1 MKVER
6 TLDEIKEQV
15 PNLYGGDTEYF
26 NQWKNYLI
34 DFAKKYTIPE
44 ICSIL
49 FHDFSIMSTPD
60 SLGSYYKL
68 VLKMPVSRKKK
79 VILIDDDE
87 YQMALD
93 ERARING
100 CNYAYYSKTA
110 RKKKKLSK
118 QYKDVIEDNLK
129 RKDLQ
134 HIISTKGYS
143 VKKLEELEKLKDK
156 LSKEFS
162 IKFKPEHVLN
172 NMDGNYDPD
181 SYEKEYHKALSKIFK
196 VQEEI
201 DVMKGVK
208 ILARALGTNMDEF
221 TIIYNDPESYDYTID

>member
-1 MKVER
+1 
-6 TLDEIKEQV
+6 
-15 PNLYGGDTEYF
+15 
-26 NQWKNYLI
+26 
-34 DFAKKYTIPE
+34 
-44 ICSIL
+44 
-49 FHDFSIMSTPD
+49 MSTPD

-68 VLKMPVSRKKK
+68 VLKTKVSRKKK

-93 ERARING
+93 ERARVNG
-100 CNYAYYSKTA
+100 CNYSYYSRAA

-143 VKKLEELEKLKDK
+143 PKKLEELEKLKDK

-172 NMDGNYDPD
+172 NIEKSYD
-181 SYEKEYHKALSKIFK
+181 SETYEIEYHKALSKIFK

-201 DVMKGVK
+201 EIMKAVK
-208 ILARALGTNMDEF
+208 ILSRALGTKMEEF
-221 TIIYNDPESYDYTID
+221 TIIYNDPESYDYTME